1 MTVGQMP
8 RDRLGLGLGWLTRS
22 DVLENAPH
30 YVERDHSST
39 SSSSAQNSSAI
50 ACKRASSSASR
61 RMPRRRGPLR
71 EQLQRLQRGPA
82 RDSTQSSLTNLQAD
96 EISLVASLPFSRFG
110 PPSGREHHDQSERAG
125 PYTQFPA
132 LPAGRGICRN
142 SHECSKFGL
151 SESHPH
157 AGVAHD
163 LSRLCAGNAIRLGWL
178 KCPSN

>member
-1 MTVGQMP
+1 
-8 RDRLGLGLGWLTRS
+8 
-22 DVLENAPH
+22 
-30 YVERDHSST
+30 
-39 SSSSAQNSSAI
+39 
-50 ACKRASSSASR
+50 
-61 RMPRRRGPLR
+61 MPRRRGPLR

-142 SHECSKFGL
+142 SNACSKFGL

-163 LSRLCAGNAIRLGWL
+163 LSRLSAGNAIRLGWL
-178 KCPSN
+178 KCPRLKTVQAVLVARRVRENWPPDAPIRLRVEPIPWWRTEPTRLPLWSRGAVSSLPLWRE